1 MKREALKISPD
12 AATDENAVLDTR
24 LLEIWLDFERGVLA
38 SLKYGRDAARCG
50 DVDAIAA
57 NLHKIVT
64 DGCTVAKNIKLE
76 LER

>member
-1 MKREALKISPD
+1 MNREHLKISSD
-12 AATDENAVLDTR
+12 AAADDNAVLDTR
-24 LLEIWLDFERGVLA
+24 LLEIWLDFERGVQA
-38 SLKYGRDAARCG
+38 SLKYGRDAAKWG

-64 DGCTVAKNIKLE
+64 DGCTVATNIKLE